1 MGYRYSKYST
11 NIINLDK
18 VVLANRGS
26 GQWIRISKE
35 VYDILNLGI
44 KNSYSI
50 EQLKLSLYD
59 EDDRK
64 YIDNLYKNL
73 CFIGVIED
81 ENNKYV
87 QKNKIA
93 SFEITRRCNLKC
105 IHCCVN
111 ADEVVSN
118 KEDLSI
124 EEVK

>member
-64 YIDNLYKNL
+64 YIDN
-73 CFIGVIED
+73 FI
-81 ENNKYV
+81 
-87 QKNKIA
+87 
-93 SFEITRRCNLKC
+93 
-105 IHCCVN
+105 
-111 ADEVVSN
+111 
-118 KEDLSI
+118 
-124 EEVK
+124 